1 MTWLFLVPDYE
12 IVSISHGI
20 AENNSLS
27 RILHIK
33 SLQLDID
40 LYLKPTEGYLA
51 GEYLPIWEAR
61 GDPSSPLG
69 IKYIKKP
76 EVSNL

>member
-1 MTWLFLVPDYE
+1 MVA
-12 IVSISHGI
+12 ISHGI
-20 AENNSLS
+20 SKNNSVN

-51 GEYLPIWEAR
+51 SENLPIWEAQ
-61 GDPSSPLG
+61 GDPNSPLG
-69 IKYIKKP
+69 IKYTRKFDVRTIKLK
-76 EVSNL
+76 ETLKLID